1 MSQQS
6 ETFTLS
12 RILVDKVVQVLGSL
26 PWNQVAQLMNEL
38 GREIQSQQTPSQ
50 PDLPAGTYSQ
60 PEGKDG
66 AK

>member
-1 MSQQS
+1 MPQQS

-38 GREIQSQQTPSQ
+38 GREIQSQQTPNQ

>member
-1 MSQQS
+1 MPQQS

-38 GREIQSQQTPSQ
+38 GREIQSQQTPNQ

-60 PEGKDG
+60 PKGKDG